1 MHARLGLIAVSAFA
15 ISAICLG
22 GAFALSGGSGPGG
35 VALNLGGLG
44 LPACGPASSP
54 ATSRTLPWQGGDSVA
69 VALAANSYYRPG
81 SGDQLVIK
89 GDPRIISHVTVRDGV
104 VRLDCNPGLFFGHS
118 DRVEITLPG
127 RAFRS
132 FEQRGSGDMQL
143 SGLSQPEA
151 QISIKGSGDIEAEG
165 KIDRLSL
172 LVAGSG
178 DLTAKGVSDALDL
191 DISGSGNAKLNGLTV
206 KSADVRI
213 NGSGD
218 ATIAP
223 RDAGHVSI
231 IGNGSGDVEAEGS
244 TTDLKLDMHGSG
256 NANLGRLAAR
266 NADVNIVGSGE
277 ADVAPADKLNVGI
290 TGSGDV
296 RLRTEPKSID
306 ISIRGSGE
314 VIHADGRTEDRHRG
328 YERHA
333 QAEDRV
339 IRAAVRDA
347 ITADHDGSDEALD
360 QAKSRLEA
368 RIKARVARE
377 LDRADVERNTD

>member
-15 ISAICLG
+15 ISAVCLG
-22 GAFALSGGSGPGG
+22 GAFALSGGGTQDVAFNFGG
-35 VALNLGGLG
+35 FGM
-44 LPACGPASSP
+44 PACGPASSS
-54 ATSRTLPWQGGDSVA
+54 ATSRTLPWDGGDSVA

-89 GDPRIISHVTVRDGV
+89 GDPRIISHIYVRDGV
-104 VRLDCNPGLFFGHS
+104 VRLDCNPGGLFFGRT

-143 SGLSQPEA
+143 AGLSQPEA
-151 QISIKGSGDIEAEG
+151 QISIKGSGDIEADG

-178 DLTAKGVSDALDL
+178 DLTAKGVSEALDL
-191 DISGSGNAKLNGLTV
+191 NISGSGNAKLNGLIV

-218 ATIAP
+218 AAIAP
-223 RDAGHVSI
+223 RDAAHVSI
-231 IGNGSGDVEAEGS
+231 IGNGSGDIDAEGS
-244 TTDLKLDMHGSG
+244 TNDLKLDMHGSG

-277 ADVAPADKLNVGI
+277 ADIAPAEKLNVGI

-314 VIHADGRTEDRHRG
+314 VIHADGRTEDRHHG

-333 QAEDRV
+333 RAEDRA
-339 IRAAVRDA
+339 IRAATR
-347 ITADHDGSDEALD
+347 DGSDEALD

-368 RIKARVARE
+368 RIKAHVAQE
-377 LDRADVERNTD
+377 LDRAGVGRDTD